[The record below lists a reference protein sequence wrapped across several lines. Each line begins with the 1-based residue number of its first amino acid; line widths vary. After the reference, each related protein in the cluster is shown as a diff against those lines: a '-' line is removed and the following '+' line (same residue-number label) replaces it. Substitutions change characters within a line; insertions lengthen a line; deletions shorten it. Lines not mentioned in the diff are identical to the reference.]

1 MGENGFVSDVGASKT
16 APAENW
22 RRRGELEK
30 GGVDGHSRVVSVMW
44 VHYAKGSSELGTGSE
59 RHRE

>member
-1 MGENGFVSDVGASKT
+1 MGLCQTLVRQK
-16 APAENW
+16 
-22 RRRGELEK
+22 RRLLRTGVDGGELEK
-30 GGVDGHSRVVSVMW
+30 VGVDGHSPVVSVMW

>member
-1 MGENGFVSDVGASKT
+1 MGLCQTLVRQKWCLLRTGVDG
-16 APAENW
+16 
-22 RRRGELEK
+22 GELEK
-30 GGVDGHSRVVSVMW
+30 VGVDGHSRVVSVMW